1 MKISPKI
8 IAREWLIFLASYL
21 FVFLIII
28 GIILCRNVPFDPVA
42 FVFPIFFYV
51 IVCFVR
57 SVIWA
62 IKTVKQPGEKSGE
75 TSAPTPGDQKLK
87 PAETLASPKKRSGLF
102 DWLNKYTDFSPKA
115 ILWFSIS
122 LLSVCVAVWV
132 LGFFSVNWS
141 HLTPE
146 QQGKTA
152 ASMTTGLLKIFFA
165 VGILI
170 WGIKGKT
177 EKLFA
182 ASLAFAAATIIAIY
196 YYVDARQNAIQN
208 AKYTN
213 SQVAQNANA
222 LLEYAQQ
229 NGNGKQLEIKPT
241 GNAELDTIFSLMQGF
256 YGDYLKQQTKMTQEL
271 NALNEASVFDD
282 QVLTNK
288 EFIKAELDKRIAS
301 QNIINSFAENVR
313 PLFASLKQQC
323 LDSSVSA
330 TTKQNFLATLD
341 TTIPKY
347 NGMFDAWV
355 EVKKTDEKLLQFYY
369 ENFSDYELKDDKLL
383 FANSTLR
390 QKYAELSQE
399 IQSASAKVDE
409 YQKWFVEFTKA
420 GLKKLQ

>member
-1 MKISPKI
+1 MKISPKT

-28 GIILCRNVPFDPVA
+28 GIILCRNVPFDSAA

-62 IKTVKQPGEKSGE
+62 IKTVSQPGGKPRE
-75 TSAPTPGDQKLK
+75 TSATIPVEQKLK
-87 PAETLASPKKRSGLF
+87 PAEILVLPKKRSGLF

-115 ILWFSIS
+115 ILWFSIF

-132 LGFFSVNWS
+132 LGFVSVNWS

-146 QQGKTA
+146 EQGKTA
-152 ASMTTGLLKIFFA
+152 ANMTTGLLKIFFA

-170 WGIKGKT
+170 WSIKGKT

-229 NGNGKQLEIKPT
+229 NGNEKQLEIKPT

-288 EFIKAELDKRIAS
+288 EFIKNELDKRIAG
-301 QNIINSFAENVR
+301 QAIIESFVENVR
-313 PLFASLKQQC
+313 PLFANLKQQC
-323 LDSSVSA
+323 SNSNISNA
-330 TTKQNFLATLD
+330 TKQNFLATLD

-347 NGMFDAWV
+347 NGMFDAWI
-355 EVKKTDEKLLQFYY
+355 EVKKADEKLLQFFYDNY
-369 ENFSDYELKDDKLL
+369 SEYELKDEKLL

-390 QKYAELSQE
+390 QKYAELSQDT
-399 IQSASAKVDE
+399 QSANAKVDE
-409 YQKWFVEFTKA
+409 YQKWFEELTKA
-420 GLKKLQ
+420 GFKKLQ